1 MKIRIFIDAS
11 VSVDAHLLVNGLRR
25 VMPSIS
31 WSVGVSP
38 FATGDRFI
46 SAPKTYENLSNRFR
60 KELEGENLAFLF
72 TEKPY
77 DNNYFFESQDEKA
90 IIVSLFGWEHLTNLP
105 RANGVA
111 YFIAALLVRRL
122 GIGGSHTIQNT
133 GCINDFWQD
142 KTGVDSGMRAAYI
155 CAACARKKMGE
166 AENSAALRN
175 EISALLDDISSAS
188 RATVDIIDYWA
199 DAQTPPE
206 SSNFQVFLCHNSK
219 DKPAVQCVNKDLK
232 AKGVSTWLDEEQL
245 PPGRAWQALLEDQI
259 QSIGSV
265 AVFVGNSGV
274 GPWQDVEM
282 RAFISEFVRR
292 RCPVIPV
299 ILKDCVTVPQ
309 LPLFMQQFT
318 WVDFRKKEP
327 SPMDMLIWG
336 ITGEKPNA
344 KGVRKAARQRGRYAR
359 GVAGEI

>member
-1 MKIRIFIDAS
+1 MKIRIFIDAT
-11 VSVDAHLLVNGLRR
+11 VPVDARLMVDGLRR

-38 FATGDRFI
+38 FATRESFI
-46 SAPKTYENLSNRFR
+46 SAPDTYAKLSARFR
-60 KELEGENLAFLF
+60 REIEGDDLALLF

-77 DNNYFFESQDEKA
+77 DNNYFFESGDEKA
-90 IIVSLFGWEHLTNLP
+90 SIVSLFGWEHLTNLP

-111 YFIAALLVRRL
+111 YFTAALLVRRL
-122 GIGGSHTIQNT
+122 GIGESHRIQNT

-155 CAACARKKMGE
+155 CAACTSKKMRGT
-166 AENSAALRN
+166 AGSAAIRN

-188 RATVDIIDYWA
+188 RATADLIEYWA
-199 DAQTPPE
+199 DAQTPAG
-206 SSNFQVFLCHNSK
+206 SAKFQVFLCHNSK
-219 DKPAVQCVNKDLK
+219 DKAAVRRVNRALQDKN
-232 AKGVSTWLDEEQL
+232 VSTWLDEEQL
-245 PPGRAWQALLEDQI
+245 PPGRAWQALLEEQI
-259 QSIGSV
+259 QTISSV
-265 AVFVGNSGV
+265 AVFVGESGF

-282 RAFISEFVRR
+282 RAFITEFVRR

-299 ILKDCVTVPQ
+299 ILEDCVNVPQ

-327 SPMDMLIWG
+327 PPTDMLVWG
-336 ITGEKPNA
+336 ITGVKPEPKIA
-344 KGVRKAARQRGRYAR
+344 VPAPSKRAVRRKRGQ
-359 GVAGEI
+359 